1 MTGEDLVFI
10 CLFDDLKEKALSC
23 DQNGKTVTL
32 NTNWQIIKYGDPA
45 KPHIISMYGFKYLKY
60 KIQVLPDDDWIVC
73 PIQIIIPKQTV
84 EQSEKKSWDIQV
96 GITGKCNIGQD
107 IYDGMLLELQEELG
121 LEFIGEKFD
130 GDTENDLQDFQGN
143 KYSRTTFLLDINK
156 TKLLD
161 AEHTLYTKSKDDR
174 SKRIVCLVHGKM
186 SDVVEKININL
197 TKRTYLCNDDNI
209 VGMALVSV
217 KTIKSHMI
225 ITGHI
230 KGVM

>member
-1 MTGEDLVFI
+1 MSVEDLVFI

-23 DQNGKTVTL
+23 GQDRSVNV
-32 NTNWQIIKYGDPA
+32 NTNWQIIKYGDPD

-60 KIQVLPDDDWIVC
+60 KMHILSDDDWIVC
-73 PIQIIIPKQTV
+73 PIQIITPTQTV
-84 EQSEKKSWDIQV
+84 EQSWDIQV
-96 GITGKCNIGQD
+96 GITGKCKIGQD
-107 IYDGMLLELQEELG
+107 TYDGMLLELQEELG

-130 GDTENDLQDFQGN
+130 GNTENDLQDFRGN
-143 KYSRTTFLLDINK
+143 KYSRTTFLVDINQ

-161 AEHTLYTKSKDDR
+161 SDHNHTLCTTSKDDR

-186 SDVVEKININL
+186 SDVVEKINIHL

-209 VGMALVSV
+209 VGMALLSV
-217 KTIKSHMI
+217 KTIKRHMI

-230 KGVM
+230 KCNKND